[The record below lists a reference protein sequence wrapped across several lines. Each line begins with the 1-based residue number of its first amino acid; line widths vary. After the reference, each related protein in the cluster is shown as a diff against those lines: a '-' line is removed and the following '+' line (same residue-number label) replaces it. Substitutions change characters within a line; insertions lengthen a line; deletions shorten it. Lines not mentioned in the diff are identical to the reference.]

1 MKGGS
6 RWGCRHKHNVP
17 RIFTFKM
24 GLRVLRIFRA
34 RSTRD
39 LHDPK
44 GPRHAPL
51 LLDSYKP
58 TKRLPFHV
66 PSPECS
72 RSHPISRFTIS
83 RGLHSAH
90 VFPHHKSPG
99 WVTCDALN
107 AASALHLYI
116 FVVSAGELVLRP
128 CESRAVGACVLRS
141 VLPRRWR
148 LSSPR
153 LSLRSWRRGPPA
165 RLPAR

>member
-1 MKGGS
+1 MAQDGVAATSTTYPASLRS
-6 RWGCRHKHNVP
+6 RWGCGCSVSSERGVP
-17 RIFTFKM
+17 ETFM
-24 GLRVLRIFRA
+24 IRRGQ
-34 RSTRD
+34 
-39 LHDPK
+39 
-44 GPRHAPL
+44 PRHAPL